1 MWHEKLANDLAFLD
15 ILKSAKEI
23 TQILREEQ
31 QVDFII
37 ALLHSGSNKKFR
49 GQENLCA
56 GLFNANAPGWVA
68 DHVSGIQ
75 KEALAYY
82 AKPLSIS

>member
-15 ILKSAKEI
+15 ILQRAKEI

-37 ALLHSGSNKKFR
+37 ALLHSGSNKKF
-49 GQENLCA
+49 GEQENLYA
-56 GLFNANAPGWVA
+56 GLPNANAVG
-68 DHVSGIQ
+68 
-75 KEALAYY
+75 
-82 AKPLSIS
+82 